1 MSNVQAFYYLLTSQ
15 IILLLLISMYAVYM
29 VDLNCPSL
37 EQIARDAGDAG
48 YNETDPVNAIT
59 NVWLFLGLI
68 VSGCAGI
75 PWWIYI
81 VIFIPAIIAMIVYI
95 VPFVGG

>member
-1 MSNVQAFYYLLTSQ
+1 MSNLQSFYFLLTSQ
-15 IILLLLISMYAVYM
+15 IIILLLVSAYAVFM
-29 VDLNCPSL
+29 TDLNCPSL
-37 EQIARDAGDAG
+37 EDTATAAGDAG
-48 YNETDPVNAIT
+48 YNETNPANALN
-59 NVWLFLGLI
+59 NVWLFLGLV

-81 VIFIPAIIAMIVYI
+81 VIFVPAIIAMIVYL